1 MNNQKIRNIA
11 IIAHVDHGK
20 TTLVD
25 SLLRQSH
32 VFRENEQVQ
41 ERVMDSNDLEKER
54 GITILSKNTS
64 VMYKDIKINIVDTP
78 GHADFGGEVERVL
91 KTVDGVLLLVD
102 AFEGAMPQTREVLK
116 KSLSLNLKPIVVIN
130 KIDRPGANPQKVLDQ
145 VMELFI
151 ELDANDDQLDFPV
164 VYASAKNGI
173 GKMNLDE
180 PDGDLTCLFDTIIN
194 TIKAPNCDEE
204 GPAQLLVSNIDYDD
218 YVGKIAVGRIERGK
232 IKVGMPVSICQKDDK
247 IIQGRIAK
255 IYTHMGLKK
264 IEVEEASA
272 GDIVEIAGI
281 PEIYIG
287 DTICDFNN
295 PEKIPFVDI
304 DEPTV
309 SMTFSVNNGP
319 FAGREGQYITSRH
332 IRDRLFKELDRNV
345 SLRVK
350 ETESPDSFEVSGR
363 GELHLSVLIETM
375 RREGYELLV
384 SRPKVIIKEIDGVKC
399 EPIERL
405 IVNIPDD
412 CIGNVIE
419 KLGKRKAEM
428 INMEPAEPGHTKV
441 EFKIPARGLIGYRTE
456 FLTDTKGEGVMN
468 HIFDSYEPY
477 KGEVVSR
484 VRGTIVAF
492 EAGTSIT
499 YGLYNAQDKG
509 ELFIGPGV
517 EVYEGMIVGLNS
529 RGEDLA
535 INVCKEKHLT
545 NTRASGS
552 DDALHLVPPIQMSLE
567 KAIEFIQDDELV
579 EVTPKSIRLRK
590 KILDSKERERAARNA
605 NKE

>member
-1 MNNQKIRNIA
+1 MNNQKIRNVA

-25 SLLRQSH
+25 ALLKQSGI
-32 VFRENEQVQ
+32 FRSNEQVE

-54 GITILSKNTS
+54 GITILSKNTA
-64 VMYKDIKINIVDTP
+64 VHYGDIKINIVDTP

-91 KTVDGVLLLVD
+91 KMVDGVVLLVD

-116 KSLSLNLKPIVVIN
+116 KSLALNLKPIVVIN
-130 KIDRPGANPQKVLDQ
+130 KIDRPGAQPYKVVDDVL
-145 VMELFI
+145 ELFI
-151 ELDANDDQLDFPV
+151 ELGANDEQLEFPV
-164 VYASAKNGI
+164 VYASAKQGVAT
-173 GKMNLDE
+173 LDLDKPNE
-180 PDGDLTCLFDTIIN
+180 DLKCLFETIVNYIE
-194 TIKAPNCDEE
+194 APKCDMD
-204 GPAQLLVSNIDYDD
+204 GTMQMLVSNIDYDD
-218 YVGKIAVGRIERGK
+218 YI
-232 IKVGMPVSICQKDDK
+232 
-247 IIQGRIAK
+247 GRIAIGRVERGGIDLNMPVAICKSEDK
-255 IYTHMGLKK
+255 ILNARVAKLYVYDGLKR
-264 IEVEEASA
+264 IEVEHADA
-272 GDIVEIAGI
+272 GDIVALSGVSDIN
-281 PEIYIG
+281 IG
-287 DTICDFNN
+287 DTICDYNN

-319 FAGREGQYITSRH
+319 FAGKEGKYITSRH

-375 RREGYELLV
+375 RREGFELLV
-384 SRPKVIIKEIDGVKC
+384 SRPKVIFKEIDGVKC
-399 EPIERL
+399 EPMERL
-405 IVNIPDD
+405 VVNVPDD
-412 CIGNVIE
+412 CVGNVIE
-419 KLGKRKAEM
+419 KLGRRKAEM
-428 INMEPAEPGHTKV
+428 LNMEPAEDGHTKI
-441 EFKIPARGLIGYRTE
+441 EFKIPARGIIGYRTE
-456 FLTDTKGEGVMN
+456 FLTDTKGEGTMN
-468 HIFDSYEPY
+468 HIFDCYEEF
-477 KGEVVSR
+477 KGDIQAR
-484 VRGTIVAF
+484 TRGTIVAF
-492 EAGTSIT
+492 ENGKSIT

-552 DDALHLVPPIQMSLE
+552 DEALRLVPPIQMSLE

-579 EVTPKSIRLRK
+579 EITPKSIRLRK
-590 KILDSKERERAARNA
+590 KILNNKDRERAARA
-605 NKE
+605 K

>member
-1 MNNQKIRNIA
+1 MNNQKIRNVA

-25 SLLRQSH
+25 AMLKQSGI
-32 VFRENEQVQ
+32 FRDNEQVS

-54 GITILSKNTS
+54 GITILSKNTA
-64 VMYKDIKINIVDTP
+64 VHYGDIKINIVDTP

-91 KTVDGVLLLVD
+91 KMVDGVVLLVD

-116 KSLSLNLKPIVVIN
+116 KSLALNLKPIVVIN
-130 KIDRPGANPQKVLDQ
+130 KIDRPGARPLQVVDDVLD
-145 VMELFI
+145 LFI
-151 ELDANDDQLDFPV
+151 ELGANDDQLEFPV
-164 VYASAKNGI
+164 VYASGKQGI
-173 GKMNLDE
+173 ATLDLNTPGK
-180 PDGDLTCLFDTIIN
+180 DLKPLFETIIN
-194 TIKAPNCDEE
+194 TIEPPKCDLD
-204 GPAQLLVSNIDYDD
+204 GTMQMLVSNIDYDD
-218 YVGKIAVGRIERGK
+218 YVGRIAIGRVERGT
-232 IKVGMPVSICQKDDK
+232 IELGMPVAICKKEDK
-247 IIQGRIAK
+247 IENARITK
-255 IYTHMGLKK
+255 LYTYDGLKR
-264 IEVEEASA
+264 IEVEKASA
-272 GDIVEIAGI
+272 GDIIALSGVTDI
-281 PEIYIG
+281 NIG
-287 DTICDFNN
+287 DTICDYNN

-319 FAGREGQYITSRH
+319 FAGQEGQFITSRH

-375 RREGYELLV
+375 RREGFELLV
-384 SRPKVIIKEIDGVKC
+384 SRPKVIFKDIDGVKC

-405 IVNIPDD
+405 VVNVPDD
-412 CIGNVIE
+412 CVGNVIE

-428 INMEPAEPGHTKV
+428 LNMEPAEIGHTKL

-456 FLTDTKGEGVMN
+456 FMTDTKGNGTMS
-468 HIFDSYEPY
+468 HIFDGYEPY
-477 KGEVVSR
+477 KGEIQAR
-484 VRGTIVAF
+484 TRGTIVAF
-492 EAGTSIT
+492 ERGKSIT

-509 ELFIGPGV
+509 DLFIGPGV

-529 RGEDLA
+529 RSEDLA

-552 DDALHLVPPIQMSLE
+552 DEALRLVPPIQMSLE
-567 KAIEFIQDDELV
+567 QAIEFIQDDELV

-590 KILDSKERERAARNA
+590 KILDTKERERAARNA
-605 NKE
+605 AK